1 MIFCKGVFSR
11 PLSDWATALNWH
23 VAENIATSLLMIG
36 SPRVVQFSRE
46 SGNDLAVHFPPSQ
59 SVKRYVTTLSCSCDV
74 LFGSVFLNM
83 DWNFRLWRAAL
94 CVFVCVRNSPVCVCV
109 CVCQWGV
116 CQECVTIFYLLGLTI
131 FCRLQCIS
139 GIFRSVKD
147 LCSWWESNREWVRN
161 RASDIVW

>member
-1 MIFCKGVFSR
+1 MVIFCKGVFSR
-11 PLSDWATALNWH
+11 PLSDWATLIRH
-23 VAENIATSLLMIG
+23 VAENVATSLPMIG
-36 SPRVVQFSRE
+36 SPRVAQYSRE

-59 SVKRYVTTLSCSCDV
+59 SLLNDTSQLLAVAVMCYLAIW
-74 LFGSVFLNM
+74 VFLNM

-94 CVFVCVRNSPVCVCV
+94 CVFVCVRKSPV

-116 CQECVTIFYLLGLTI
+116 CQECVWLFYLLGLTI

-147 LCSWWESNREWVRN
+147 LCSWWESNSEWVRN
-161 RASDIVW
+161 RASDIER